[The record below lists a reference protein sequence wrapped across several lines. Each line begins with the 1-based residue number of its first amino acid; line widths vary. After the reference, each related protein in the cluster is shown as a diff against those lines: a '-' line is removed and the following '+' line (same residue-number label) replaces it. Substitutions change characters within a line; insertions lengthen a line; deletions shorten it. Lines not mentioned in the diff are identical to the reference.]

1 MFCNKTESVTVH
13 LALFSC
19 LLFQCLWKGSN
30 LQHTIFLQNNPL
42 SVLHPT
48 PKQLYSLCVS
58 LHCIS
63 FSRSFSLSCSSNSS
77 IESSSPSLCQRK
89 YRFGWWLLPAGWTA
103 QTSPQKHALP
113 RCPGLE
119 LHLSH
124 IWSPSWAPF
133 LQKLPHMWQPSV
145 SAYENYHNSTRTTP
159 SQKNAQYTVKQQS
172 DTPKWLI
179 LYRTCHNQS
188 QFGMHATWWPRG

>member
-77 IESSSPSLCQRK
+77 IESSSPSLCQRI

-103 QTSPQKHALP
+103 QNRSTKTRLAKMSRVGTPSLSYLVTQLSSVFAKTSSYVTTL
-113 RCPGLE
+113 RLG
-119 LHLSH
+119 
-124 IWSPSWAPF
+124 IW
-133 LQKLPHMWQPSV
+133 KLP
-145 SAYENYHNSTRTTP
+145 
-159 SQKNAQYTVKQQS
+159 
-172 DTPKWLI
+172 
-179 LYRTCHNQS
+179 
-188 QFGMHATWWPRG
+188 